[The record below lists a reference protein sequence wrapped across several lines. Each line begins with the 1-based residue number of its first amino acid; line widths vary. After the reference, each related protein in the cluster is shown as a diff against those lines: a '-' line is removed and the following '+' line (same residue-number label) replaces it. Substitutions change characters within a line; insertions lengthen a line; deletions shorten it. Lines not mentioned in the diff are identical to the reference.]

1 MRIIARLDIK
11 TQNLIKPIQ
20 LEGLRV
26 LGNPNEFAKRYY
38 EDGAD
43 ELILI
48 DTVATLYGRNHL
60 AKIIK
65 ETSNDVFI
73 PITISGG
80 VRTLNDAEEI
90 FKSGADKI
98 SINTAAIE
106 DPEIIDKFVKN
117 YGSQSI
123 VISMDVKK
131 INENEWECYTHGG
144 RERTNKNVKDWCK
157 EVESRGAGEVF
168 ITSIDK
174 DGTKKGLD
182 FELGEKISENLKIPF
197 VFGGGL
203 KSEDEIP
210 KINFLGKCDG
220 LAVGTS
226 LHYKLLNIKKLKSKI
241 KINEN

>member
-131 INENEWECYTHGG
+131 INSI
-144 RERTNKNVKDWCK
+144 KN
-157 EVESRGAGEVF
+157 
-168 ITSIDK
+168 
-174 DGTKKGLD
+174 
-182 FELGEKISENLKIPF
+182 
-197 VFGGGL
+197 
-203 KSEDEIP
+203 
-210 KINFLGKCDG
+210 
-220 LAVGTS
+220 
-226 LHYKLLNIKKLKSKI
+226 
-241 KINEN
+241 

>member
-90 FKSGADKI
+90 FKSALI
-98 SINTAAIE
+98 
-106 DPEIIDKFVKN
+106 KF
-117 YGSQSI
+117 QLI
-123 VISMDVKK
+123 
-131 INENEWECYTHGG
+131 
-144 RERTNKNVKDWCK
+144 
-157 EVESRGAGEVF
+157 
-168 ITSIDK
+168 
-174 DGTKKGLD
+174 LP
-182 FELGEKISENLKIPF
+182 L
-197 VFGGGL
+197 
-203 KSEDEIP
+203 
-210 KINFLGKCDG
+210 
-220 LAVGTS
+220 
-226 LHYKLLNIKKLKSKI
+226 
-241 KINEN
+241 